1 MNFLILQHLEIEPA
15 ALIEVVMADAGHAID
30 TVHIDRGEAVPSQLD
45 GYDGVVVMGGPMS
58 ANDTH
63 LSYVVNELTLLG
75 KAVEADFPVLGI
87 CLGAQI
93 LARAAGA
100 EIVASPVR
108 ELGWYPVQRTWES
121 AADPIFRRLPDDGL
135 MVFQWHGETFTLP
148 ECATLVATHPAVPHQ
163 AFRIGSSQYGLQ
175 FHIEVDAK
183 IIDSWMEAGESE
195 RAELGEAGL
204 SAIQSATPEHLAAAQ
219 LFCREMV
226 AAWLQLC
233 ANRVA
238 RDH

>member
-15 ALIEVVMADAGHAID
+15 ALIEALITDAGHTTETVRID
-30 TVHIDRGEAVPSQLD
+30 KGEAIPSLLD
-45 GYDGVVVMGGPMS
+45 GYNGVVVMGGPMS

-63 LSYVVNELTLLG
+63 LSYITDELALLE
-75 KAVEADFPVLGI
+75 KAIEADFPVLGL
-87 CLGAQI
+87 CLGAQL

-100 EIVASPVR
+100 EVVASPVR
-108 ELGWYPVQRTWES
+108 ELGWYPLRRTWDS
-121 AADPIFRRLPDDGL
+121 AADPLFRNLDDDL

-148 ECATLVATHPAVPHQ
+148 DCATLVATHPAVLHQ

-175 FHIEVDAK
+175 FHIEVDSK
-183 IIDSWMEAGESE
+183 IINSWVEAGESE
-195 RAELGEAGL
+195 RAELGEIGL
-204 SAIQSATPEHLAAAQ
+204 SAIQSATPDSLPAAQ
-219 LFCREMV
+219 SFCTQMV
-226 AAWLQLC
+226 MAWLELC